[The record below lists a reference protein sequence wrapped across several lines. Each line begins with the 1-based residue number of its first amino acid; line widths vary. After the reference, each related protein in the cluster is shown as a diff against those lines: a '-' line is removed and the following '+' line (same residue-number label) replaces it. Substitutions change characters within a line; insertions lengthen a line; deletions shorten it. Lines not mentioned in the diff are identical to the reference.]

1 MNKIFNESCLDT
13 MKRNELKNTI
23 DLVITSPPYNMTK
36 RKGGYADK
44 TKRYDVY
51 EDWKT
56 ESEYINFIVDVF
68 KGYDKVLKQNGCI
81 LFNFS
86 YSIEN
91 PSLPYKMV
99 SEICRMTNFSIADT
113 IVWKKPTSI
122 PHPASKNRLRRI
134 CEFVYVFAR
143 KKEIETFDTNKKYK
157 IGSNKQKYYSV
168 VDNFIEAKN
177 NDGVNNLNKATF
189 STDFVKTLIEIY
201 AKKDSLI
208 YDSFIGIGT
217 TAKGCIETENRYIG
231 SELSI
236 DQIKDFKRWE
246 EKRKE
251 KEIEAPTLFNEL
263 N

>member
-1 MNKIFNESCLDT
+1 MNIIFNESCLDT
-13 MKRNELKNTI
+13 MKKPELIGKV
-23 DLVITSPPYNMTK
+23 DLVITSPPYNMTS

-44 TKRYDVY
+44 IKRYDIY
-51 EDWKT
+51 QDWKT
-56 ESEYINFIVDVF
+56 ELEYINFIVDVF
-68 KGYDKVLKQNGCI
+68 NGYDKILKKQGCI

-99 SEICRMTNFSIADT
+99 SKICKRTNFNIVDT

-143 KKEIETFDTNKKYK
+143 KEETETFDTNKKYK
-157 IGSNKQKYYSV
+157 IGSNKQKYYSI

-177 NDGVNNLNKATF
+177 NDGSNDLNKATF
-189 STDFVKTLIEIY
+189 STDFVKKLIDIY
-201 AKKDSLI
+201 AKPKSLI

-217 TAKGCIETENRYIG
+217 TAKACIETNNTFIG
-231 SELSI
+231 SELSLNQI
-236 DQIKDFKRWE
+236 DNFKNWESKQIKQ
-246 EKRKE
+246 EKLK
-251 KEIEAPTLFNEL
+251 I
-263 N
+263 